1 MYKYGQ
7 PVEGFS
13 TPTTGAC
20 IPETSNPM
28 HPHAKCGRAV
38 LYPPQSSSRQA
49 NQLLDRT
56 VSRRDIAG
64 SDYAGSTAAKA
75 SRVLFAHTSEGRSP
89 SGKCRHSQTVL
100 KPLKARLGSG
110 LFRAILMIFV
120 CVGPQRLQCEG
131 FTRAEHVDCSP
142 LDRAQQARNCLS
154 PPLRQVDAPCQ
165 YLNNEILLWHSC
177 DSSLQ

>member
-20 IPETSNPM
+20 VPATSNPM
-28 HPHAKCGRAV
+28 HPHSKCGRAV
-38 LYPPQSSSRQA
+38 LKPPRTSSHQT

-56 VSRRDIAG
+56 VGRRDFAG
-64 SDYAGSTAAKA
+64 SDYAGSTVAKA
-75 SRVLFAHTSEGRSP
+75 SRVLFAHTSEGQSLI
-89 SGKCRHSQTVL
+89 GKCRYSQTVL
-100 KPLKARLGSG
+100 KPLKARLGSD
-110 LFRAILMIFV
+110 LFRAILILLV

-142 LDRAQQARNCLS
+142 LDHAQQARNCLS
-154 PPLRQVDAPCQ
+154 PPLR
-165 YLNNEILLWHSC
+165 
-177 DSSLQ
+177 